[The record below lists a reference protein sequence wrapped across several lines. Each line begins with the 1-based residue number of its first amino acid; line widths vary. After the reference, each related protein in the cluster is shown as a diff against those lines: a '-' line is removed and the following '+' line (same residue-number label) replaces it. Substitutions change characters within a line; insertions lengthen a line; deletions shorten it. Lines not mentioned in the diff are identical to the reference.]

1 MKKNILLVLLAFALS
16 ASAQQKTE
24 VTEFNLAGPFKV
36 TAPLKFDTVD
46 VKGNK
51 YDEKS
56 QLASLALKAEPTTV
70 FSGKV
75 LPKIEGERSV
85 GVLTFYMTNSDYLK
99 GKLKVK
105 GPKNYKL
112 YIDGKESAGDLNL
125 IPEHHTFA
133 IRYLAEPKDTDSIS
147 VTFDTQKK
155 VEYTLSKKHTYM
167 FSDLNNGKRV
177 RGMSL
182 SADGSLV
189 VVSYQTT
196 APGGK
201 SQWAYELR
209 ETKTGKLLRMLSS
222 SPRWMPQSIAYLVDE
237 KEGDTRKLYKV
248 NPLTGERT
256 VFADNLPEG
265 SFNISPKEDYLIMS
279 NREEGPKEDP
289 EIYEIVEMDDRQPGW
304 RSRSYLSKFDIATG
318 MTQRIT
324 FGSKGEWLM
333 DISRDGTKLLIGTSR
348 SRLEKRPTTVWD
360 VVIMDAK
367 TLKTDTLIK
376 DGEFLAGANLSP
388 DATKLIVQ
396 ATPEAFNRIGCILP
410 ENVTPNMYE
419 YELYLFDIA
428 TKQVKPMTKD
438 FAPAVSDVEWSAA
451 DGKIY
456 FTAED
461 RDYVRF
467 YCMNPENGKIE
478 QMPVA
483 GDYVFRTSLASNAQ
497 MFAYLSY
504 EAISPASA
512 YVMNLK
518 TKKQQQYF
526 DGRTALGDA
535 EIGTCQDWNYTNSK
549 GDTVYGRFYLP
560 KNFDPSKKYPMIVYY
575 YGGCSPTPRTF
586 ESPYA
591 PHFWNSL
598 GYVAYILQPS
608 GATGFGQEWSSRHVN
623 TAGRGPAEDIIEGT
637 RKFCEEHPYV
647 DATKIGC
654 MGASYGGFMT
664 MYLQTQ
670 TDLFAAAVSHAGIA
684 NHTSYWGQGYWGYNY
699 SEVSMAN
706 SYPWSHRELY
716 VDRSP
721 LFNADKIHTPL
732 LLLHGDVDT
741 NVPPIESLQMFT
753 ALKLL
758 GRDVALV
765 QVKGE
770 NHHVL
775 DYNRR
780 NKWVAAQMAW
790 FQKWLKG
797 DSTWWDAMF
806 PKKHL

>member
-1 MKKNILLVLLAFALS
+1 MLGLLAFALS

-112 YIDGKESAGDLNL
+112 YIDGKESTGDLNL

-133 IRYLAEPKDTDSIS
+133 IRYLAEPKETDSIS

-167 FSDLNNGKRV
+167 FSDLSNGKRV

-237 KEGDTRKLYKV
+237 KEGDIRKLYKV

-279 NREEGPKEDP
+279 NREEGPKEDA

-324 FGSKGEWLM
+324 FGSKGETWKEWVRGETT
-333 DISRDGTKLLIGTSR
+333 IDG
-348 SRLEKRPTTVWD
+348 
-360 VVIMDAK
+360 
-367 TLKTDTLIK
+367 
-376 DGEFLAGANLSP
+376 
-388 DATKLIVQ
+388 
-396 ATPEAFNRIGCILP
+396 
-410 ENVTPNMYE
+410 
-419 YELYLFDIA
+419 
-428 TKQVKPMTKD
+428 
-438 FAPAVSDVEWSAA
+438 
-451 DGKIY
+451 
-456 FTAED
+456 
-461 RDYVRF
+461 RDYVIYTVLYPDVLTKGQETEALFGTVTLDRTVDID
-467 YCMNPENGKIE
+467 PDGSWHTLSG
-478 QMPVA
+478 
-483 GDYVFRTSLASNAQ
+483 GD
-497 MFAYLSY
+497 
-504 EAISPASA
+504 
-512 YVMNLK
+512 
-518 TKKQQQYF
+518 
-526 DGRTALGDA
+526 TALG
-535 EIGTCQDWNYTNSK
+535 WSNSDGNPTILVSAYAIQK
-549 GDTVYGRFYLP
+549 EKFDTV
-560 KNFDPSKKYPMIVYY
+560 
-575 YGGCSPTPRTF
+575 
-586 ESPYA
+586 EA
-591 PHFWNSL
+591 
-598 GYVAYILQPS
+598 A
-608 GATGFGQEWSSRHVN
+608 
-623 TAGRGPAEDIIEGT
+623 
-637 RKFCEEHPYV
+637 CE
-647 DATKIGC
+647 A
-654 MGASYGGFMT
+654 
-664 MYLQTQ
+664 
-670 TDLFAAAVSHAGIA
+670 FAAQWGI
-684 NHTSYWGQGYWGYNY
+684 
-699 SEVSMAN
+699 N
-706 SYPWSHRELY
+706 STQP
-716 VDRSP
+716 
-721 LFNADKIHTPL
+721 
-732 LLLHGDVDT
+732 
-741 NVPPIESLQMFT
+741 
-753 ALKLL
+753 
-758 GRDVALV
+758 
-765 QVKGE
+765 
-770 NHHVL
+770 
-775 DYNRR
+775 
-780 NKWVAAQMAW
+780 
-790 FQKWLKG
+790 
-797 DSTWWDAMF
+797 
-806 PKKHL
+806 